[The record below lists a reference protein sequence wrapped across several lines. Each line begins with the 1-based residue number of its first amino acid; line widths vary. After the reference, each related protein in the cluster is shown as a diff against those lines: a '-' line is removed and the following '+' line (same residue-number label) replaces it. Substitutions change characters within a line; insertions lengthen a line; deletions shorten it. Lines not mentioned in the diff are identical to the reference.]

1 MLRVYLGA
9 CVPRTLLQKVNCS
22 ARGVSLTMAD
32 DFNVQA
38 QADFQRARFKAFMNR
53 VWGAL
58 SGRPLT
64 LLSYD
69 EIKEKLH
76 VGGPIYRG
84 VKTVRVDQIAGS
96 LNRYHEFD
104 RVFLPMSDQLAARWT
119 SVNRAFYQEISLPP
133 VVLYKVGEVYFV
145 VDGHHRVSVAR
156 EQGQIYIEAEVR
168 ECATRVNITPNI
180 QPEDLEI
187 LENKVNFLERTSLD
201 ELIPDANIKLT
212 IPDGFDRML
221 EHIAVHR
228 YFMGLDLKRDIS
240 EEEAIK
246 HWYDTVYLPIVKVIR
261 DTDILKEFPD
271 KTEGDLYLWVLDHQ
285 HYLEQEEG
293 KPLQPPEE
301 AARSF
306 LVADVKK
313 KRKTRSDK
321 GKKRK

>member
-1 MLRVYLGA
+1 MSE
-9 CVPRTLLQKVNCS
+9 TLNEQ
-22 ARGVSLTMAD
+22 AR
-32 DFNVQA
+32 
-38 QADFQRARFKAFMNR
+38 ADFQRARFKAFMNR
-53 VWGAL
+53 VWATL
-58 SGRPLT
+58 SGQPST

-76 VGGPIYRG
+76 IGGPIYRG

-104 RVFLPMSDQLAARWT
+104 RVFLPASDKLAARWT

-133 VVLYKVGEVYFV
+133 VVLYKVGDVYFV

-180 QPEDLEI
+180 RPEDLEI
-187 LENKVNFLERTSLD
+187 LEDKVNFLERTSID
-201 ELIPDANIKLT
+201 DLIPDANIQLT

-228 YFMGLDLKRDIS
+228 YFMGLDWKRDIS
-240 EEEAIK
+240 EEEAIR
-246 HWYDTVYLPIVKVIR
+246 HWYDTVYMPIVQVIR
-261 DTDILKEFPD
+261 DTRILNEFPT

-285 HYLEQEEG
+285 RYLVQEGEA
-293 KPLQPPEE
+293 LQPPEA
-301 AARSF
+301 AARIF
-306 LVADVKK
+306 IDEDGLKK
-313 KRKTRSDK
+313 KKTRRTRSDK
-321 GKKRK
+321 DKNKDDKQ